1 MNQMLINISPCKF
14 RRSVRLPGGDVGS
27 IPGDGTSK
35 SAISRKFVALS
46 SAKLRERLASNL
58 LKLDLLAIQI
68 DGLHI
73 GDELIPVA
81 AVGID
86 GRGEKHPLGLVE
98 GATGNAATLQALLDT
113 LIERGLAPAGVWLF
127 IIDGTKA
134 LSKAIHRTFGKD
146 TSIQRC
152 QVHTIRT
159 QFSVRHGNMGSE

>member
-1 MNQMLINISPCKF
+1 VGNEPDADQLSTCKF

-68 DGLHI
+68 ARLHI
-73 GDELIPVA
+73 GDERIPVA

-86 GRGEKHPLGLVE
+86 GRGEKHPLGL
-98 GATGNAATLQALLDT
+98 GQT
-113 LIERGLAPAGVWLF
+113 R
-127 IIDGTKA
+127 K
-134 LSKAIHRTFGKD
+134 
-146 TSIQRC
+146 
-152 QVHTIRT
+152 
-159 QFSVRHGNMGSE
+159 